1 MTPGGRARKRTTRR
15 ANDVDDKGV
24 IALDARA
31 QKRTLLPV
39 LLVLGL
45 VLTAC
50 GSSSKSGA
58 SPTSGGSS
66 SSGGGNVSL
75 VAYSTPQQAYAE
87 IISAFNKTDA
97 GKGVKFK
104 QSFGASGDQ
113 SRAVDSGLPAD
124 YVAFSL
130 APDITRLVK
139 DGKVAAN
146 WDQNAT
152 KGMVTD
158 SIVVLVVRKGN
169 PKHINGWD
177 DLTKKGVD
185 VIVPNVFTSGGAKWD
200 VMAAY
205 GSQIKQGKT
214 EAEAQQ
220 YLKDLYAN
228 ISVQDSSARAALQT
242 FTGGKGDVLL
252 SYEND
257 AIFAQQKG
265 EAIDYVVPDQTI
277 LIENPVA
284 LTTTGV
290 NDAAAK
296 GFYNYVFT
304 EPAQEIFAK
313 NGYRPV
319 VAAAASAADK
329 PFPTPKVLFTIN
341 DFGGWSAVNA
351 KFFDPKTSVL
361 AAIEQGKGVATSK

>member
-1 MTPGGRARKRTTRR
+1 LAGAHANAQLAGI
-15 ANDVDDKGV
+15 NDVDDEGV

-31 QKRTLLPV
+31 QKRTWLPV
-39 LLVLGL
+39 LILLGL

-50 GSSSKSGA
+50 GSSSKSGT
-58 SPTSGGSS
+58 SSTSGSGSGTN
-66 SSGGGNVSL
+66 SGGHVSL
-75 VAYSTPQQAYAE
+75 VAYSTPQQAYAD

-97 GKGVKFK
+97 GKGVKFQ

-113 SRAVDSGLPAD
+113 SRAVDSGLAAD

-177 DLTKKGVD
+177 DLTKKGTD

-214 EAEAQQ
+214 PAEAQQ

-257 AIFAQQKG
+257 AIFAEQKG
-265 EAIDYVVPDQTI
+265 EAIDYIVPQQTI

-284 LTTTGV
+284 LTTAGAT
-290 NDAAAK
+290 NAAAK
-296 GFYNYVFT
+296 AFYNYVFT

-313 NGYRPV
+313 NGYRPIL
-319 VAAAASAADK
+319 ASAASAAAK
-329 PFPTPKVLFTIN
+329 PFPTPPVLFTIK
-341 DFGGWSAVNA
+341 DFGGWSAVNTQ
-351 KFFDPKTSVL
+351 FFDPKTSVL
-361 AAIEQGKGVATSK
+361 AAIERGKGVATSK

>member
-1 MTPGGRARKRTTRR
+1 
-15 ANDVDDKGV
+15 
-24 IALDARA
+24 LDARA

-50 GSSSKSGA
+50 GSSSKGGA
-58 SPTSGGSS
+58 SPTSGGSGS
-66 SSGGGNVSL
+66 GKSSGGNVAL
-75 VAYSTPQQAYAE
+75 VAYSTPQQAYAD

-97 GKGVKFK
+97 GKGVNFK

-113 SRAVDSGLPAD
+113 SRAVDSGLAAD

-146 WDQNAT
+146 WDQTPT
-152 KGMVTD
+152 KGMVTN

-169 PKHINGWD
+169 PKHITGWD
-177 DLTKKGVD
+177 DLTKKGTD

-205 GSQIKQGKT
+205 GAQIKQGKT
-214 EAEAQQ
+214 EAEATQ

-228 ISVQDSSARAALQT
+228 VSVQDSSARAALQT

-265 EAIDYVVPDQTI
+265 EAIDYIVPQQTI

-284 LTTTGV
+284 LTTTGA
-290 NDAAAK
+290 NNAAAK
-296 GFYNYVFT
+296 AFYDYVFT

-319 VAAAASAADK
+319 VAAAASAAAK
-329 PFPTPKVLFTIN
+329 PFPTPPVLFTIK
-341 DFGGWSAVNA
+341 DFGGWTAVNA

>member
-1 MTPGGRARKRTTRR
+1 VLLDC
-15 ANDVDDKGV
+15 NGV
-24 IALDARA
+24 IDDEGVPALDARA
-31 QKRTLLPV
+31 QKRMLLPI
-39 LLVLGL
+39 LLALGL
-45 VLTAC
+45 VLSAC

-58 SPTSGGSS
+58 SPTSGGAGSS
-66 SSGGGNVSL
+66 DSGGHVAL
-75 VAYSTPQQAYAE
+75 VAYSTPQKAYAD
-87 IISAFNKTDA
+87 IISAFNKTSA
-97 GKGVKFK
+97 GKGVKFS

-113 SRAVDSGLPAD
+113 SRAIDSGLAAD

-139 DGKVAAN
+139 DGKVPAN
-146 WDQNAT
+146 WDVNPT

-169 PKHINGWD
+169 PKHINGWN
-177 DLTKKGVD
+177 DLTKKGID
-185 VIVPNVFTSGGAKWD
+185 IIVPNVFTSGGAKWD

-214 EAEAQQ
+214 PAEAEQ

-228 ISVQDSSARAALQT
+228 VSVQDSSARAALQT

-257 AIFAQQKG
+257 AIFAQQQG
-265 EAIDYVVPDQTI
+265 ESIDYIVPDQTI
-277 LIENPVA
+277 LIENPIA
-284 LTTTGV
+284 ITTAAA
-290 NDAAAK
+290 NNAAAK
-296 GFYNYVFT
+296 AFYDYVFT

-319 VAAAASAADK
+319 LTSAASAAAK
-329 PFPTPKVLFTIN
+329 PFPTPAQLFTIK
-341 DFGGWSAVNA
+341 DFGGWTAVNA

-361 AAIEQGKGVATSK
+361 AAIERGKGVATSK